1 MIKEINFFDDLV
13 FDSIKF
19 TQFKK
24 YDQIVKKLFQ
34 ISLTEMK
41 GIWSE
46 YVDNFENKFDI
57 HNFYKIYC
65 IEFKFSLFQEN

>member
-13 FDSIKF
+13 FGSIKF

-46 YVDNFENKFDI
+46 YVDNF
-57 HNFYKIYC
+57 
-65 IEFKFSLFQEN
+65 